1 MTSHL
6 LTADQQAVADA
17 FGGFLF
23 SSEKEFV
30 ISGPAGVGKTTL
42 LTYLAEPG
50 QFNRMAD
57 ILGQPHPR
65 YEFHFSATT
74 NKAAAV
80 LDAGIASH
88 GYNASTVHSLMGLR
102 VSGDPSTG
110 TYKVI
115 RDKSSKIIENAVIF
129 IDECSMVDSHLRRLM
144 DESTYRCKLVYVGD
158 HCQMAPIGESISPV
172 FLDNTV
178 NEINQIVRSQ
188 HTPAITALA
197 NQLRQ
202 SVIDGIFRP
211 IQEVPGVIEYLDPQ
225 RAQTQVW
232 DHFVNQRVDNARLL
246 CYRNEQVNAMN
257 AWIRNEKGLPW
268 HFTQGEHLVS
278 NSYIASSDPKTNL
291 RIEQEL
297 IVDSVSPGSMI
308 FAGTELELETYTVHT
323 KAGGTYLV
331 ARDPARLR
339 WLQQGLSKAKRWQD
353 FFYLKETVADLR
365 PFEAGTVYKGQGSTY
380 RDVFVDLA
388 DIGRCNNPA
397 QVARML
403 YVACSRPTHRIYFI
417 GQLPEKYRG

>member
-65 YEFHFSATT
+65 YDFHFTATT

-80 LDAGIASH
+80 LDAGVSPH
-88 GYNASTVHSLMGLR
+88 GYNAGTVHSLMGLR
-102 VSGDPSTG
+102 VSGDESTG
-110 TYKVI
+110 SYKI
-115 RDKSSKIIENAVIF
+115 TRDKSGKIIENSVIF
-129 IDECSMVDSHLRRLM
+129 VDECSMVDSHLRRLM
-144 DESTYRCKLVYVGD
+144 DESTYRCKLVYIGD

-178 NEINQIVRSQ
+178 NEITQIVRSQ

-225 RAQTQVW
+225 RAQAQVW
-232 DHFVNQRVDNARLL
+232 DHFVNQLVDNARLL

-268 HFTQGEHLVS
+268 HFTQGEHRVS
-278 NSYIASSDPKTNL
+278 NSYIASGDPKACL

-297 IVDSVSPGSMI
+297 VVDSVSPGSML
-308 FAGTELELETYTVHT
+308 FVGTEIQLETYAVHT
-323 KAGGTYLV
+323 TDGGTYLV

-365 PFEAGTVYKGQGSTY
+365 PFEACTVYKSQGSTY